1 MEPHIKFCDL
11 RNRLLKKAH
20 LITITQNFL
29 LVMATVSYPLNIV
42 LEEYFLS
49 TRIPFQ
55 WQEFRFSEIN
65 ETWNKWAQ
73 RL

>member
-55 WQEFRFSEIN
+55 
-65 ETWNKWAQ
+65 
-73 RL
+73 